1 MPIVRYK
8 RQFPEKKILPSHFG
22 HYGRN
27 RKIDLMVW
35 GKNDSVEEAI
45 KSKIRS
51 ALLYI
56 ESNCRGAD
64 FASNSVLFKY
74 AIKMQSI
81 RE

>member
-1 MPIVRYK
+1 MPIARYK
-8 RQFPEKKILPSHFG
+8 RQFPEKKVLLSHFRQ
-22 HYGRN
+22 YGRN
-27 RKIDLMVW
+27 RNIDLMVW

>member
-1 MPIVRYK
+1 
-8 RQFPEKKILPSHFG
+8 
-22 HYGRN
+22 
-27 RKIDLMVW
+27 MVW

-81 RE
+81 REWENWSGANA

>member
-1 MPIVRYK
+1 MPIARYK
-8 RQFPEKKILPSHFG
+8 RQFPEKNVLLSHFG
-22 HYGRN
+22 QYGRN
-27 RKIDLMVW
+27 RNIDLMVW